1 MTDKAPDRIANLRQA
16 VADHQL
22 TVEARTDKV
31 LARTEAAI
39 EALRDL
45 KHTACWIAFGLVA
58 AVYII
63 VKVL

>member
-1 MTDKAPDRIANLRQA
+1 M
-16 VADHQL
+16 
-22 TVEARTDKV
+22 
-31 LARTEAAI
+31 I
-39 EALRDL
+39 EAKTDAALAKAEESLAALRAL